1 MLFTDLVNTKD
12 IYYFFIIIVRMQSP
26 LPVNVR
32 RSRNIT
38 CGRRKKERG
47 KEEKPSLFPFL
58 PVPYSFK
65 CYLKFDFLF
74 LFLGERGCRSGGSA
88 RLPSMW
94 PAGFKSRRRCVSY
107 LMLFLFF
114 AMKWFSPSTPLF
126 PSPPKLKCPTSK
138 IVIYFIILIVC
149 FFVVVAFFL
158 SVFFLPLLLFFIIA
172 KGIRVCQNLKYNA
185 TIQAFA
191 RAKVKSAAF
200 IASQLMSWL
209 GVRKRS

>member
-74 LFLGERGCRSGGSA
+74 LFLGSEGVAVVGALASQQCGPLGSN
-88 RLPSMW
+88 P
-94 PAGFKSRRRCVSY
+94 GD
-107 LMLFLFF
+107 
-114 AMKWFSPSTPLF
+114 
-126 PSPPKLKCPTSK
+126 
-138 IVIYFIILIVC
+138 
-149 FFVVVAFFL
+149 VAFL
-158 SVFFLPLLLFFIIA
+158 IQCYFFSLP
-172 KGIRVCQNLKYNA
+172 
-185 TIQAFA
+185 
-191 RAKVKSAAF
+191 
-200 IASQLMSWL
+200 
-209 GVRKRS
+209 

>member
-47 KEEKPSLFPFL
+47 KEEKPSLFSFL

-74 LFLGERGCRSGGSA
+74 LFLGREGAAVVGALASHLCGPPGSN
-88 RLPSMW
+88 P
-94 PAGFKSRRRCVSY
+94 GD
-107 LMLFLFF
+107 
-114 AMKWFSPSTPLF
+114 
-126 PSPPKLKCPTSK
+126 
-138 IVIYFIILIVC
+138 
-149 FFVVVAFFL
+149 VAFL
-158 SVFFLPLLLFFIIA
+158 I
-172 KGIRVCQNLKYNA
+172 
-185 TIQAFA
+185 
-191 RAKVKSAAF
+191 
-200 IASQLMSWL
+200 
-209 GVRKRS
+209 